1 MRFTKHFNLRQ
12 TRQSQA
18 VPGAGQVRNNASGH
32 VWATDRW
39 TLLERLLVLGTE
51 GGTYYVG
58 ENRLTKDNA
67 QNLQE
72 LIADDGP
79 RVVETVAQISRS
91 GRAPKND
98 AAIFALAMSAAFGDE
113 KTKQAAYAALPS
125 VARTGTHLFQFA
137 AESEALRGWGRG
149 LRKAVGR
156 WYTNRELDDLIYQLV
171 KYRQRNGWTH
181 ADLLRLAHPKTEDEA
196 QNAVFKWVVDGEI
209 TAPIDRLDAFA
220 QLQSATTAEE
230 AVNLITRFNLP
241 REAVP
246 TNLVNTPGVW
256 EALLQKMPMTAM
268 LRNLANM
275 TRTGLLKPGSEATK
289 LVCQRLLDEKRLK
302 AARVHP
308 LAILVAHATYEQGY
322 GHKSTN
328 QWTPVPEILTALDKA
343 FVLAFQNVEP
353 TGLRHLLGID
363 VSGSMGWG
371 QLAGSPVTPAQAA
384 AAMAM
389 VAVETE
395 PSVVPMAFASQFK
408 SLPLRRGMS
417 LSEVLKKTSE
427 VNFGATDCALP
438 MLWAKKERLPVDL
451 FVVYT
456 DNETWFGDIHPFQAL
471 DQYRNETGINAKLAV
486 VGMVANNFTIADP
499 RDPGML
505 DVVGFDT
512 SVPNILREFGLA

>member
-1 MRFTKHFNLRQ
+1 MRLTKNFNLRQ
-12 TRQSQA
+12 TRQSQS
-18 VPGAGQVRNNASGH
+18 VSGAGQVRNSAGGH
-32 VWATDRW
+32 VWAVDRW
-39 TLLERLLVLGTE
+39 TLLERLLILGTE

-58 ENRLTKDNA
+58 ENRLTRDNA
-67 QNLQE
+67 KNLQA
-72 LIADDGP
+72 LIKDDGP

-98 AAIFALAMSAAFGDE
+98 AAIFALAMAAAFGDE
-113 KTKQAAYAALPS
+113 KTKQAAYGALPS

-149 LRKAVGR
+149 MRKAVGR
-156 WYTNRELDDLIYQLV
+156 WYTNRELDDLVYQVV

-209 TAPIDRLDAFA
+209 TAPIERLDAFA
-220 QLQSATTAEE
+220 QLQEATTAEE
-230 AVNLITRFNLP
+230 AANLITGYNLP

-256 EALLQKMPMTAM
+256 EALLQNMPMNAM

-275 TRTGLLKPGSEATK
+275 TRAGLLKPGSEATA
-289 LVCQRLLDEKRLK
+289 LVCQRIVDEKRLK

-308 LAILVAHATYEQGY
+308 LAVLVAHATYEQGF

-328 QWTPVPEILTALDKA
+328 RWTPVPEILTVLDKA
-343 FVLAFQNVEP
+343 FVLAFDTIEP
-353 TGLRHLLGID
+353 TGIRHLLGID

-371 QLAGSPVTPAQAA
+371 QIAGSPVTPAQAA

-395 PSVVPMAFASQFK
+395 PSVVPMAFAAKFK
-408 SLPLRRGMS
+408 ALPLRRGMS
-417 LSEVLKKTSE
+417 LSEVLKKTQMI
-427 VNFGATDCALP
+427 NFGATDCALP
-438 MLWAKKERLPVDL
+438 MLWARKERLPVDL
-451 FVVYT
+451 FVVFT
-456 DNETWFGDIHPFQAL
+456 DNETWFGDVHPFQAL
-471 DQYRNETGINAKLAV
+471 QDYREATGINAKLAV
-486 VGMVANNFTIADP
+486 VGMTANRFTIADP
-499 RDPGML
+499 RDAGML

-512 SVPNILREFGLA
+512 SVPTILREFGTS